1 MALYKYV
8 LADRIDVLQ
17 NRLIRFSQPSAL
29 NDPWEM
35 KPHIKT
41 LLGDEL
47 IERNLAKP
55 MRERTDDVLVE
66 EMAKI
71 LGEVLRQNNFG
82 NFSHDQLKTLLVE
95 ANTQFP
101 GEIRTL
107 FAESTGEALEQ
118 FKSLMPEITSTIPA
132 AIDTAIGILSLTE
145 KPDHPL
151 MWSHYANN
159 HAGLVIEF
167 DEGHEFFAE
176 QKEISPKVSGL
187 HKVIYSRERPTFET
201 LLDTDLMEGGEEK
214 QAEWLEKMFFTKSK
228 EWEYEQEWRMIKPL
242 KKADRIIEL
251 AEGNVHL
258 FALPPVSITGLIL
271 GEKMRSETRASIINT
286 VAKDDGY
293 SHLTISEAVSD
304 NTAYAM
310 KIRKIR

>member
-17 NRLIRFSQPSAL
+17 NRLVRFSQPSAL

-41 LLGDEL
+41 LLGNEM
-47 IERNLAKP
+47 IERDLARP

-82 NFSHDQLKTLLVE
+82 NFSHDQLKTLLAE

-107 FAESTGEALEQ
+107 FAEATGEALEL
-118 FKSLMPEITSTIPA
+118 FKGMMPELTSTIPTA
-132 AIDTAIGILSLTE
+132 LDKAIGILSLTE
-145 KPDHPL
+145 RPDHPL

-176 QKEISPKVSGL
+176 QEEIPPKVSGL

-201 LLDTDLMEGGEEK
+201 LLDTEVMDGSKEK

-228 EWEYEQEWRMIKPL
+228 DWEYEQEWRMIKPL

-251 AEGNVHL
+251 AEGNIHL
-258 FALPPVSITGLIL
+258 FTLPPGCISGLIL
-271 GEKMRSETRASIINT
+271 GEKMRSETRASIVNS
-286 VAKDDGY
+286 VAKDIDY

-304 NTAYAM
+304 STAYAM